1 MNYLSVENLTKYY
14 GDRVLFENLNFG
26 LSKGDRVALIA
37 ANGAGK
43 STLLK
48 ILAGKDM
55 ADEGNVA
62 LRDGVRL
69 VMLEQ
74 EPELDEHLSVNQL
87 IKETNS
93 ELVRVIRIYEEAL
106 KNQSDSY
113 SYETQKVFEEA
124 SARMDEVNAW
134 DYERRM
140 KEILERFLITELD
153 QQVSSLS
160 GGQKKRV
167 ALALVLLDEPDLLI
181 LDEPTNHL
189 DIEMIEWLEKFILT
203 SNITLLT
210 VTHDRY
216 FLDRVCTQIM
226 ELSEGKLYPYKG
238 NYAYFL
244 EKKAAREEIQKTE
257 TQKAGKLLKKEL
269 EWMRRMPKART
280 HKSKSRIDAVYQTE
294 EKAKGK
300 KICPELK
307 FDVKMS
313 RMGKKVM
320 EMKKIYK
327 SYGEIKI
334 LEDYSY
340 TFHRGDRVGVIGHNG
355 TGKTSFLNVI
365 TGLELP
371 DSGEVISGETIVYAY
386 YKQEGIVFD
395 EDKRVID
402 IIKDIAEVVAMGN
415 GSVVS
420 ASQFLQF
427 FMFNPVMQ
435 YTPVSKLSGGEKR
448 RLYLLTVLMRNP
460 NFLILDE
467 PTNDLD
473 IMTLNKLEEF
483 LSAFKG
489 VLILVSHD
497 RYFLDKLA
505 DHYFIFEGNGEIR
518 DFYGTFTEYRLKEK
532 EDIIKNR
539 ALIQQTKKLEKL
551 QKKDKEP
558 IIKQK
563 LSFKEQREYDQLEKE
578 IEELETRKNEL
589 ELSLNSGTLDYTDL
603 EKTSKN
609 LKEVLELIDEK
620 TLRWMELDEYVS
632 NSDQGS
638 VNT

>member
-14 GDRVLFENLNFG
+14 GEKVLFEKLNFG
-26 LSKGDRVALIA
+26 LAKGDRVALIA

-48 ILAGKDM
+48 ILAGKDI
-55 ADEGNVA
+55 ADDGNVA
-62 LRDGVRL
+62 VRDGIRL

-74 EPELDEHLSVNQL
+74 EPELDENLNISQL
-87 IKETNS
+87 INATNS
-93 ELVRVIRIYEEAL
+93 EAVAVIRKYEEAL
-106 KNQSDSY
+106 RNQSNHY
-113 SYETQKVFEEA
+113 SAVTQKAFEEA
-124 SARMDEVNAW
+124 SAGMDEVNGW

-140 KEILERFLITELD
+140 KEILERFKITQLD
-153 QQVSSLS
+153 QQVASLS
-160 GGQKKRV
+160 GGQRKRV

-189 DIEMIEWLEKFILT
+189 DIEMIEWLEKYILS

-216 FLDRVCTQIM
+216 FLDRVCTRIM
-226 ELSEGKLYPYKG
+226 ELGDGNLYPYNG

-244 EKKAAREEIQKTE
+244 EKKAAREEILKTE

-300 KICPELK
+300 KSNPELK

-320 EMKKIYK
+320 ELKKINK
-327 SYGEIKI
+327 SYGNIKI

-340 TFHRGDRVGVIGHNG
+340 TFHRGERLGIIGHNG
-355 TGKTSFLNVI
+355 TGKSSFLNVI

-371 DSGEVISGETIVYAY
+371 DSGEVITGETIVYAY

-395 EDKRVID
+395 EGKKVIE

-435 YTPVSKLSGGEKR
+435 YTTVSKLSGGEKR

-483 LSAFKG
+483 LMAFKG

-497 RYFLDKLA
+497 RYFLDKMV
-505 DHYFIFEGNGEIR
+505 DHFFIFEGNGEIR
-518 DFYGTFTEYRLKEK
+518 DFYGSFTEYRLKEK
-532 EDIIKNR
+532 ENITRKK
-539 ALIQQTKKLEKL
+539 ALVQKSKKSENLL
-551 QKKDKEP
+551 KKQDVPK
-558 IIKQK
+558 IRQK
-563 LSFKEQREYDQLEKE
+563 LNFKEQREYDGLEKE
-578 IEELETRKNEL
+578 IEELEIKKNEM
-589 ELSLNSGTLDYTDL
+589 ELSLNSGTFDYTAL
-603 EKTSKN
+603 ENISKE
-609 LKEVLELIDEK
+609 LKETIELIDEK
-620 TLRWMELDEYVS
+620 TMRWMELDEFVGKG
-632 NSDQGS
+632 N
-638 VNT
+638 

>member
-26 LSKGDRVALIA
+26 LAKGDRVALIA

-48 ILAGKDM
+48 ILAGKDI
-55 ADEGNVA
+55 ADDGNVA
-62 LRDGVRL
+62 VKDGVRL

-74 EPELDEHLSVNQL
+74 EPELDENLSVNQL

-106 KNQSDSY
+106 KNQSDNFS
-113 SYETQKVFEEA
+113 SETQKAFEEA
-124 SARMDEVNAW
+124 SARMDEVNGW

-140 KEILERFLITELD
+140 KEILERFLITDLD
-153 QQVSSLS
+153 QQINTLS

-189 DIEMIEWLEKFILT
+189 DIEMIEWLEKFILS

-216 FLDRVCTQIM
+216 FLDRVCTRII
-226 ELSEGKLYPYKG
+226 ELSDGNLYLYKG

-244 EKKAAREEIQKTE
+244 EKKAAREEIFKTE

-280 HKSKSRIDAVYQTE
+280 HKSKSRIDAVFQTE

-300 KICPELK
+300 NANPDIK

-320 EMKKIYK
+320 ELKKIYK
-327 SYGEIKI
+327 SYGKIKI
-334 LEDYSY
+334 LDDYSY
-340 TFHRGDRVGVIGHNG
+340 TFHRGDRIGFIGHNG

-395 EDKRVID
+395 EEKRVID

-415 GSVVS
+415 GSLVS

-448 RLYLLTVLMRNP
+448 RLYLLTVLIRNP

-505 DHYFIFEGNGEIR
+505 DHYFIFRGNGKID
-518 DFYGTFTEYRLKEK
+518 DFYGTFSEYRLKAK
-532 EDIIKNR
+532 ENITKKR
-539 ALIQQTKKLEKL
+539 ALIQQTKKSENH
-551 QKKDKEP
+551 KKKENEP
-558 IIKQK
+558 VIKQK
-563 LSFKEQREYDQLEKE
+563 LSFKEKREYNQLEKE
-578 IEELETRKNEL
+578 IEELEKRKNEL
-589 ELSLNSGTLDYTDL
+589 EESLNSGTLDYADL
-603 EKTSKN
+603 EKASKD
-609 LKEVLELIDEK
+609 LKEILELIDEK

-632 NSDQGS
+632 NSDQ
-638 VNT
+638 